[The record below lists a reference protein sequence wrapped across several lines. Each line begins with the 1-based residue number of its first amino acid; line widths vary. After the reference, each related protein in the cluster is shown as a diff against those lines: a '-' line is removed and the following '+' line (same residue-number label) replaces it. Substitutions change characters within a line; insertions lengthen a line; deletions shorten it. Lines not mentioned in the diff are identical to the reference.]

1 LQSLALIGGS
11 GFISKSIIEYI
22 DRKQGSNLKI
32 KKIYLYQRR
41 KFFFKTK
48 NIKLKFVNKDFLN
61 VNNFYEIDY
70 VIFGIKCGSIK
81 RAESIY
87 KHFEKKI
94 LSLKKKPKVIYISSG
109 AVYGPISKNIQTPE
123 TKIIKINL
131 INKFKNYKKNYAKEK
146 IFLENKFLNLR
157 AKKIKISIIRGFTF
171 VGKYSPL
178 NSIYL
183 IGNFIKNIIQT
194 KKLVLNSNIRTIRS
208 YMYTDDLVRCI
219 IKIFRSKYSDGEIY
233 NVGSDNKIDI
243 NYLGIKLSKKF
254 ELKLEKKQ
262 INLNKTDYYVPV
274 IKKIREKLKFKLE
287 KNSYE
292 AVIKTIKILKNQ
304 PR

>member
-1 LQSLALIGGS
+1 MQSLALIGGS

-94 LSLKKKPKVIYISSG
+94 LSLKKK
-109 AVYGPISKNIQTPE
+109 T
-123 TKIIKINL
+123 
-131 INKFKNYKKNYAKEK
+131 
-146 IFLENKFLNLR
+146 
-157 AKKIKISIIRGFTF
+157 
-171 VGKYSPL
+171 
-178 NSIYL
+178 
-183 IGNFIKNIIQT
+183 
-194 KKLVLNSNIRTIRS
+194 
-208 YMYTDDLVRCI
+208 
-219 IKIFRSKYSDGEIY
+219 
-233 NVGSDNKIDI
+233 
-243 NYLGIKLSKKF
+243 
-254 ELKLEKKQ
+254 
-262 INLNKTDYYVPV
+262 
-274 IKKIREKLKFKLE
+274 
-287 KNSYE
+287 
-292 AVIKTIKILKNQ
+292 
-304 PR
+304 